1 MIINRSQIN
10 NQLVSLTKNSKNK
23 KHTSTYG
30 EFQYLI
36 GSVLITIDDVNYTA
50 TIETEITIIDIL
62 RLFIGHT
69 Q

>member
-1 MIINRSQIN
+1 M
-10 NQLVSLTKNSKNK
+10 
-23 KHTSTYG
+23 G
-30 EFQYLI
+30 MFQYLL

>member
-23 KHTSTYG
+23 KHTSNYG
-30 EFQYLI
+30 DVPI
-36 GSVLITIDDVNYTA
+36 SDGSVLITIDDVNYTA
-50 TIETEITIIDIL
+50 TMENEIVIIDNL